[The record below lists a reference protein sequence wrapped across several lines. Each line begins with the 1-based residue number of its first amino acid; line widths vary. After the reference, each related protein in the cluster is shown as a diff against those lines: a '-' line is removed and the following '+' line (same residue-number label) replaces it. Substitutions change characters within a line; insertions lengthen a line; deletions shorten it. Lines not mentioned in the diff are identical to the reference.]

1 MLTRFEKAPAA
12 IMVLLVGSVIFPS
25 ESQARVSEKKLLG
38 NLTYF
43 TGSGDVP
50 KLNLIDGSRT
60 AWYGRC
66 NVSLNL
72 EGHFCFGDF
81 NRDGLRDAAVVIV
94 GNEGGNLDD
103 YSLAFLINDGT
114 RLVHRNSVH
123 LDFWAIINYIWQRDG
138 KVLVDL
144 FVHQEGDCNAGPTK
158 RVKRVFDYRDLGPDT
173 LVPVVQKSERAP
185 SGADLRYVDRNQE
198 IQDICDTG
206 IPARIRK
213 AFDRQDG
220 AIFAQKFMVVEVA
233 PIDPG
238 SFQAIILF
246 EGIPHPFWARFL
258 RIKNGYVLCD
268 IEELPNPLGEMF
280 LDETRSL
287 AYERFWM

>member
-1 MLTRFEKAPAA
+1 MLTRFAAA
-12 IMVLLVGSVIFPS
+12 IVVFLIGFSILPP
-25 ESQARVSEKKLLG
+25 ESQARVSEKKFLG
-38 NLTYF
+38 NRTYF
-43 TGSGDVP
+43 TGSSDVP

-66 NVSLNL
+66 SVSLSL
-72 EGHFCFGDF
+72 EGHYVFGDF

-103 YSLAFLINDGT
+103 YLLAFLINDGT
-114 RLVHRNSVH
+114 QLVHRNSVH

-138 KVLVDL
+138 KVVVDL

-158 RVKRVFDYRDLGPDT
+158 RIKKVFDYRNLGPDT
-173 LVPVVQKSERAP
+173 LVPVVQKSEWAP
-185 SGADLRYVDRNQE
+185 SEADLRYVDRNQE

-213 AFDRQDG
+213 TFDRQDD
-220 AIFAQKFMVVEVA
+220 AIFSKKFMVVEMV
-233 PIDPG
+233 PIDSG
-238 SFQAIILF
+238 SFQAVIIF
-246 EGIPHPFWARFL
+246 ESIPHPFLARFL
-258 RIKNGYVLCD
+258 TIRNGYVLRD
-268 IEELPNPLGEMF
+268 IEGLPNPLGEMF